1 MHLRDLLLRHG
12 VHASLL
18 WNVGSHSLKATVLS
32 WVAKAG
38 VLKEHRRVLGYHED
52 PGDRSVFGYSR
63 DIFAVPLR
71 EMERVIEAIS
81 DGSFL
86 PDESRSGYWKKE
98 SEAPNIE
105 DQVALELEEHSDDRE
120 CSPRDG
126 VSTPRRSS
134 KGPPADCI
142 GEASPQEELSPDGS
156 WLLVE
161 EAAESEPTIPESDDA
176 SSHDSSSSD
185 EADEVSEDGVGQA
198 SGEEDLPKR
207 GAKAPASNCSERV
220 WVNVNTM
227 RLHFGR
233 GDDLNLLACGR
244 PRGPQHEEVALHLAF
259 VPGDLGHGKCK
270 TCFGHISEEPTAMK
284 SAAACAALGDEEMLT
299 SFFEVLAPVSE
310 LL

>member
-1 MHLRDLLLRHG
+1 LI
-12 VHASLL
+12 
-18 WNVGSHSLKATVLS
+18 WNVGSHYLKATILL

-98 SEAPNIE
+98 SKFPNID
-105 DQVALELEEHSDDRE
+105 DQAALELEERSDDME
-120 CSPRDG
+120 CSPRDDA
-126 VSTPRRSS
+126 STPRRSF
-134 KGPPADCI
+134 KRPHEDCI
-142 GEASPQEELSPDGS
+142 GDASPQEELSPVGS
-156 WLLVE
+156 WLLVG
-161 EAAESEPTIPESDDA
+161 EAAESEPTIPESDDS

-185 EADEVSEDGVGQA
+185 EADEASDDVVEQA
-198 SGEEDLPKR
+198 SGDEDLPKR

-233 GDDLNLLACGR
+233 GDDLSLLACGR
-244 PRGPQHEEVALHLAF
+244 PRGPQHKEVALHMAF
-259 VPGDLGHGKCK
+259 VPGDFLHVKCK
-270 TCFGHISEEPTAMK
+270 TCFGHIIEEPTAMK
-284 SAAACAALGDEEMLT
+284 SSAACAALGDEEMLT